1 MTAFAHRLL
10 GAAALDVDTYEEVEA
25 DRTATTQALVVV
37 VASSLA
43 TGAGMSGIGTA
54 TGAVTGQI
62 FVWSIAA
69 LLGWAAWAL
78 LVLQIGGRLLPE
90 PQTRVDVTEL
100 LRTLGFATAPG
111 LLRVFGL
118 FVPALALPL
127 FGLTSVWMIVTMVV
141 AVRQALDYTSTIRA
155 VAVCLF
161 GWLLAAALVVAIGL
175 WLTPSLT

>member
-25 DRTATTQALVVV
+25 DRTATTQALIVVA
-37 VASSLA
+37 ASSLA

-54 TGAVTGQI
+54 AGAVTGQI
-62 FVWSIAA
+62 FIWSIAA

-111 LLRVFGL
+111 LLRVFGI

-127 FGLTSVWMIVTMVV
+127 FGLTAVWMIVTMVV
-141 AVRQALDYTSTIRA
+141 AVRQALDYTSTTRA
-155 VAVCLF
+155 VAVCLI
-161 GWLLAAALVVAIGL
+161 GWLLAVGFVLAISL
-175 WLTPSLT
+175 WLAPSLT